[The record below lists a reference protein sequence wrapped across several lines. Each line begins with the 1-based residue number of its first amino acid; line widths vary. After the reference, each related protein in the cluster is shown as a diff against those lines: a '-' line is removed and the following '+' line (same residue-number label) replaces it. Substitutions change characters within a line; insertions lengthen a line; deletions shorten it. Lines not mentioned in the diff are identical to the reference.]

1 MDETEAIS
9 IANRAHA
16 KKRWAKTEAKQ
27 RQQTG
32 RRMADL
38 REQKRVTLPRLQDT
52 RTSQVLGNDD
62 VGDGVSQSID
72 IWQRVSRRMKES
84 GTTARFWNR
93 KVQEY
98 ATTLEEFA
106 KDFYAVGQP
115 EKAVQILM
123 VLLKHTKELCVP
135 EGPLDMADQS
145 AAEAAYEARLST
157 MSDEELRQQL
167 KEPEQPS

>member
-1 MDETEAIS
+1 M
-9 IANRAHA
+9 
-16 KKRWAKTEAKQ
+16 
-27 RQQTG
+27 G
-32 RRMADL
+32 RRMAEMRD
-38 REQKRVTLPRLQDT
+38 QKRVALPRLQDK
-52 RTSQVLGNDD
+52 RTSQVLGSNE
-62 VGDGVSQSID
+62 VSSTVSESLD

-84 GTTARFWNR
+84 GTTARYWNH

-106 KDFYAVGQP
+106 KDFYAAGQP

-135 EGPLDMADQS
+135 EGQLDMADQS
-145 AAEAAYEARLST
+145 VAEAVYEARLSA